1 MENPQRQ
8 MPQRRVIVRG
18 NHLIEPARNSSGIW
32 TLDGDRLASVEDFDE
47 GPATVLVRSEH
58 VLLLAVELPPIAS
71 VARRRA
77 ALPFA
82 VEERIA
88 EPLDDVHVA
97 LGEAIGENV
106 YLVGI
111 VRHDLMGQWVD
122 RIERAGLYYA
132 SLIPDALALPRPG
145 PDSWAVDLAG
155 DRALV
160 RSPDGTGFAAPAILL
175 EQAWQAAG
183 EPACVAYGDPLPP
196 QMHAATLELDAEP
209 LAERLLL
216 PALDL
221 RQGRYA
227 RPRRPINVLWKKIA
241 IVAAAGALAH
251 AAIAVADTIALRN
264 IADEREA
271 DVRQLASTM
280 QPSLIIAEDI
290 RTTVAELTPS
300 GPVAAPSLFLPLL
313 SRVGAAVGSAQGG
326 VAWRSVD
333 FDGTALTIEVDA
345 DSVASLQAAEAAL
358 TGAGLNAVPGAR
370 SVDQGRAI
378 AVYRVTLA

>member
-1 MENPQRQ
+1 MEYPQRQ
-8 MPQRRVIVRG
+8 VIARG
-18 NHLIEPARNSSGIW
+18 IGLIVPARNSSGIW
-32 TLDGDRLASVEDFDE
+32 SLDGDRLASVEDFEE

-82 VEERIA
+82 IEERIA

-97 LGEAIGENV
+97 LGEAIADNV

-111 VRHDLMGQWVD
+111 VRHDLMRQWVD
-122 RIERAGLYYA
+122 RIERAGLVYA
-132 SLIPDALALPRPG
+132 SLIPDALALPKPG

-155 DRALV
+155 ERALV
-160 RSPDGTGFAAPAILL
+160 RSPDGTGFAAPAMLL

-183 EPACVAYGDPLPP
+183 EPACVAYGDLLPP

-227 RPRRPINVLWKKIA
+227 PPRRPISALWKRIA
-241 IVAAAGALAH
+241 IIATAGALAH
-251 AAIAVADTIALRN
+251 SAIAVADTIALRN
-264 IADEREA
+264 IAKEREA
-271 DVRQLASTM
+271 EVRLLATAM
-280 QPSLIIAEDI
+280 QPSLVVGEDI
-290 RTTVAELTPS
+290 KAVVDDLTPE

-313 SRVGAAVGSAQGG
+313 SRVGTALGTAQVR
-326 VAWRSVD
+326 VAWRSVR
-333 FDGTALTIEVDA
+333 FDNAARTLTVEVEA
-345 DSVASLQAAEAAL
+345 ESVESLQAAEAAL
-358 TGAGLNAVPGAR
+358 AAAGLNAARGAKTT
-370 SVDQGRAI
+370 DQGRAVG
-378 AVYRVTLA
+378 VYMVTLT